1 MEDFEKY
8 AKDKYYIVFP
18 IIGFILGVILCF
30 VIGGEGFKDY
40 VTNIGA
46 GVIMI
51 TVVGYRWSKGG
62 GWAEIFKRND

>member
-1 MEDFEKY
+1 
-8 AKDKYYIVFP
+8 
-18 IIGFILGVILCF
+18 

-51 TVVGYRWSKGG
+51 TVVGYRWAKGG